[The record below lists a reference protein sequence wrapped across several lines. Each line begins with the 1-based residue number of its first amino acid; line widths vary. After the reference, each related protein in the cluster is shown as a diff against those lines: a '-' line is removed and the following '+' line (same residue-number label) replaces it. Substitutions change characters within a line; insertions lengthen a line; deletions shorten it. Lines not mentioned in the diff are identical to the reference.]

1 MVSNYQFASTYIWV
15 TVAVAVLKYVFLLL
29 LKHIY
34 DSILFLYVQI
44 RKEALWAGF
53 AMKPDHEAM
62 ITVCLLITCQ
72 HIFFWTKKYIDQA

>member
-1 MVSNYQFASTYIWV
+1 LLIYFHREYPEAYALEQTLLVQKIATEHHGSDF
-15 TVAVAVLKYVFLLL
+15 VFVEELDAKEELW
-29 LKHIY
+29 K
-34 DSILFLYVQI
+34 I

-72 HIFFWTKKYIDQA
+72 HIFF